1 MKRTPLALV
10 KWLAPIVFFIALPSL
25 AASAA
30 NRASFVKT
38 DIVTLGSWAG
48 AYGSDGAFISQ
59 DPATKMPAY
68 ASLAFSGQSD
78 WTWDTPTTH
87 LQALQKAENP
97 SERIAGQWFAN
108 GSFQI
113 DVNVMDGGPHQ
124 VSLYLL
130 DWDRNMRAET
140 VNVKDPT
147 TGNVLDSRIVPAG
160 NAFCQG
166 LYLVWNIQGHVTFEF
181 VRNAGANAT
190 LSGVFFDPEASANTS
205 SIRASSANDFLNS
218 LGVTGGFRPM
228 PRMESLFQYTGIR
241 NYRIGVEHVE
251 TLVALHK
258 NSIIPGVYPGVRFNI
273 LGSNI
278 PEHVENGVTLAKA
291 DALLS
296 FEGPNEPNNFP
307 ITYNNATGGKD
318 HSWVPVAQYQR
329 DLYAAVKANPTV
341 KDYPVFSVSESGAES
356 ENVGLQYLTIPAGAA
371 TLMPGGTHYADYV
384 NVHNYVTGNGYC
396 ATLHDNQAWDAAD
409 PTLNSCWDG
418 LYVEH
423 GVTWLKRFQGYSD
436 DALVTLPRVTTE
448 TGWGTD
454 ATSEENQARVLLNMY
469 LSQFK
474 RGWTHSFLYEFY
486 DFAGGVPGGFGIF
499 SKDLKPKKS
508 ATYIHN
514 MTTILADVVSRP
526 PESLIYSILARPITV
541 HDLLLEKS
549 DRTFY
554 LIIWDERVPGS
565 GTDDITVELGKPFA
579 SVKVYDPTVGINA
592 MQSLINITRLSLTL
606 SDHPLILAISN
617 P

>member
-1 MKRTPLALV
+1 MRRITLALV
-10 KWLAPIVFFIALPSL
+10 KGLAPIVFFLALPSL
-25 AASAA
+25 ATSAA

-48 AYGSDGAFISQ
+48 VYGSEGAFISQ
-59 DPATKMPAY
+59 YPATKMPAY

-78 WTWDTPTTH
+78 WTWDSSTTH

-97 SERIAGQWFAN
+97 SERIAGQWFAS

-113 DVNVMDGGPHQ
+113 DVNVKDGGTHQ

-130 DWDRNMRAET
+130 DWDRKMRAET
-140 VNVKDPT
+140 INVKDPT
-147 TGNVLDSRIVPAG
+147 TGDVLDSRVVPAG

-166 LYLVWNIQGHVTFEF
+166 LYLVWNIQGHVTIEF
-181 VRNAGANAT
+181 VRNSGVNAT
-190 LSGVFFDPEASANTS
+190 LSGVFFDPVASAKTS
-205 SIRASSANDFLNS
+205 SIRAAPANDFLNS
-218 LGVTGGFRPM
+218 LGVAGGFRPI
-228 PRMESLFQYTGIR
+228 PKMEILFQYTGIR
-241 NYRIGVEHVE
+241 NYRIGVEHVQM
-251 TLVALHK
+251 LVALHK
-258 NSIIPGVYPGVRFNI
+258 NSIIQGVYPGVRFDI
-273 LGSNI
+273 LGGNI
-278 PEHVENGVTLAKA
+278 PELVENGAILARA

-307 ITYNNATGGKD
+307 IIYNNTPGGKD
-318 HSWVPVAQYQR
+318 HSWIPVAQYQR

-341 KDYPVFSVSESGAES
+341 KDYPVFSVSETGAET
-356 ENVGLQYLTIPAGAA
+356 ENVGLQYLMIPAGAT
-371 TLMPGGTHYADYV
+371 TLMPDGTHYADYV
-384 NVHNYVTGNGYC
+384 NVHNYVIGNGYC
-396 ATLHDNQAWDAAD
+396 GTLQDNQAWDAAD

-418 LYVEH
+418 LYGEH
-423 GVTWLKRFQGYSD
+423 GVTWWKKFQGYSD
-436 DALVTLPRVTTE
+436 EALLTLPRVTTE

-454 ATSEENQARVLLNMY
+454 ATSEEKQGRVLLNMY

-474 RGWTHSFLYEFY
+474 RGWTHSFIYEIY

-499 SKDLKPKKS
+499 SKDLTPKKS

-514 MTTILADVVSRP
+514 MTTILADVVSSP
-526 PESLIYSILARPITV
+526 PESLIYSILAQPITV

-565 GTDDITVELGKPFA
+565 GTDDITVDLGKPVA
-579 SVKVYDPTVGINA
+579 SVKVYDPTVRINA
-592 MQSLINITRLSLTL
+592 MQSLTNTTSLSLTL